1 MPRCRPFSAY
11 VRTTFPS
18 DLPGILKG
26 KRRTEGLPRRR
37 RKDHEPEGTFRHEPM
52 CPAPDLPP
60 PRSQALAH
68 PQSEQ
73 TAFFRI
79 HVTE

>member
-52 CPAPDLPP
+52 CPASDLPP
-60 PRSQALAH
+60 PRARRPSPTHSRSGPHFSA
-68 PQSEQ
+68 SM
-73 TAFFRI
+73 
-79 HVTE
+79 